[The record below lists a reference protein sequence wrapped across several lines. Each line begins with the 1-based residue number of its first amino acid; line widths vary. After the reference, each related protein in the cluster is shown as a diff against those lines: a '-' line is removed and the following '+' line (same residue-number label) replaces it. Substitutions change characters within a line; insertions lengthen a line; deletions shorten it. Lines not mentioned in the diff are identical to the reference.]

1 MEEQS
6 CGALSVC
13 VSVSVFP
20 PPTCYVLHAGDG
32 HGAVLV
38 DAVAAPGQLAAVL
51 LAATGGAFV
60 HVHEIGSPLI
70 GHGRRSLHALVLS
83 AAMTPMM
90 CGVAW
95 GW

>member
-1 MEEQS
+1 M
-6 CGALSVC
+6 
-13 VSVSVFP
+13 F

-38 DAVAAPGQLAAVL
+38 DAVATPGQLAAVL
-51 LAATGGAFV
+51 LAATGAFV

-90 CGVAW
+90 CCVVRGDDNSK
-95 GW
+95 